1 MIRDVVR
8 AAVRAHDFLDFAE
21 FVGRHRRKEV
31 VLDLTGEA
39 AGAEIDA
46 GMIFDVAAGED
57 LFAEKIYS
65 GAALG

>member
-1 MIRDVVR
+1 VIGDVVR
-8 AAVRAHDFLDFAE
+8 AAVIADDFLDFAE
-21 FVGRHRRKEV
+21 FVGWHRRKEV

-39 AGAEIDA
+39 AGAEINS
-46 GMIFDVAAGED
+46 GMIFDIAAGED